1 MKRPNALLACVAS
14 LALSTSVWAQEK
26 PADKGIE
33 PMAVNLGRPVSYE
46 TDIRDIFDFNCVACH
61 NVGTPE
67 SKLNLESVDNM
78 MKGGKRG
85 PAIVPGK
92 PDESLLYLVA
102 ARKKAPHMPP
112 LPNKVEA
119 KAFSPKELGLL
130 RQWIIEGAK
139 TSGDS
144 TGGQVNWQPIPKGMK
159 SSYALAMAPW
169 GERAFASRA
178 NQVHVFNLATGDET
192 RLIDP
197 ALNAVQF
204 NGQPMYPNGAAERDF
219 VHSLAVHPSGR
230 MVASGGFRVV
240 KLWEQPA
247 NVQTAKMA
255 LGAVPTTA
263 AIHQPKALAAFAT
276 KQNVVLVQSLA
287 NGQQV
292 KKLEGH
298 TAAVNGVAFSA
309 DAAQVV
315 TGSDDKT
322 VRIWQL
328 DNGQVVR
335 QFETPSPIKSLC
347 LSGDGKQI
355 VTGHEDAK
363 IRVWNV
369 AAGEAGKPEMVV
381 KEIAGHGGP
390 VTALCQMLPVGPQVV
405 SGSTDGTVRVWDI
418 NTGGALK
425 TMGHGAPVTSVTCR
439 PDGKSIAS
447 GSANNSAKL
456 WKVENQQ
463 MVAELRGHLP
473 TKRAETLSN
482 EEFELSKQMVN
493 LASAAEKAAEANV
506 KERTEA
512 LKKAMEAKD
521 KAEKEIGEA
530 KKKFDEA
537 KTKADAAKAAADGAK
552 DNKDLQTA
560 NENAQKELQKQ
571 TDELKKF
578 EEAQKSA
585 VRGLEL
591 ATETE
596 KKAQEELTQT
606 KAVHVAAQGEQ
617 KAKEENFKKAQEATK
632 AADKPVVAVSFSA
645 DGKRLATAGEDNTI
659 HIWDGE
665 LGQIVDTLIG
675 SAAPVRVLA
684 FVDNKQLI
692 SAGDDQQAIVWDANP
707 DWKLVA
713 SLGAAAADNS
723 LDLSKSPFI
732 FRVLSL
738 AFSPDGKTLVT
749 GGGEPSRSGELYVW
763 DLEKR
768 EIIKKL
774 PDAHSDTVF
783 DIEFSRDGKK
793 ILTGA
798 ADKFV
803 KIHDVTTG
811 QFIKSFEGHTHHV
824 LGVSWKADGSELVS
838 AGADNAVKVWNVNTG
853 EQIRTVQGY
862 QKQVTSIHYMGVGGN
877 TVSCGGDATVRFI
890 TANNGSNFR
899 NFAGSTGYMYA
910 SDASR
915 DEKVVIAGGED
926 GVIRVWNGTN
936 GQVIR
941 TFDPPAA
948 DTAQASAAK

>member
-1 MKRPNALLACVAS
+1 MKRSHQLLACVAG
-14 LALSTSVWAQEK
+14 LALSSSAIAQEK
-26 PADKGIE
+26 PAEKGIE

-46 TDIRDIFDFNCVACH
+46 QDIRDIFDFNCVACH

-67 SKLNLESVDNM
+67 SKLNLESVDQM
-78 MKGGKRG
+78 IKGGKRG
-85 PAIVPGK
+85 AGIVPGK

-139 TSGDS
+139 TSGDA
-144 TGGQVNWQPIPKGMK
+144 TGANVNWQPIPKGMK
-159 SSYALAMAPW
+159 ASYAVAMSPW
-169 GERAFASRA
+169 GERVAASRA
-178 NQVHVFNLATGDET
+178 NQINVINLATGDEAK
-192 RLIDP
+192 LIDP

-219 VHSLAVHPSGR
+219 VHSLTMHPNGR
-230 MVASGGFRVV
+230 MIASGGFRVV

-255 LGAVPTTA
+255 LGAVPA
-263 AIHQPKALAAFAT
+263 AAVVHPPKALAAFAT
-276 KQNVVLVQSLA
+276 KQNVVVIHSLA

-298 TAAVNGVAFSA
+298 TAGVNGIAFSA
-309 DAAQVV
+309 DGNQVV
-315 TGSDDKT
+315 SGSDDKT

-369 AAGEAGKPEMVV
+369 AAGEAGKPEVVV
-381 KEIAGHGGP
+381 KEIPGHGGP
-390 VTALCQMLPVGPQVV
+390 VTALTPMLPAGPQVV
-405 SGSTDGTVRVWDI
+405 SGSTDGTARVWDI
-418 NTGGALK
+418 TSGAAVK
-425 TMGHGAPVTSVTCR
+425 TFGHGAPVTSVAAR
-439 PDGKSIAS
+439 PDGKAIAS

-456 WKVENQQ
+456 WKFENQQ

-473 TKRAETLSN
+473 TKRAEALSN
-482 EEFELSKQMVN
+482 EDFELSKQLVT
-493 LASAAEKAAEANV
+493 LASNAEKASDASV

-521 KAEKEIGEA
+521 KAEKDIVEA

-537 KTKADAAKAAADGAK
+537 KAKADAAKTAADNAK

-560 NENAQKELQKQ
+560 NDNAQKELQKQ
-571 TDELKKF
+571 TDELKKN

-585 VRGLEL
+585 IRGLEL

-596 KKAQEELTQT
+596 KKAQEELKQTQ
-606 KAVHVAAQGEQ
+606 AAHLAAQAEQ
-617 KAKEENFKKAQEATK
+617 KVKEENFKKAQEATK

-645 DGKRLATAGEDNTI
+645 DSKRLATAGEDNTI
-659 HIWDGE
+659 HIWDAE
-665 LGQIVDTLIG
+665 LGQVVDTLVG

-684 FVDNKQLI
+684 FVNNKQLL

-707 DWKLVA
+707 EWKLA
-713 SLGAAAADNS
+713 ATLGASKENP
-723 LDLSKSPFI
+723 LDISKSPFI

-763 DLEKR
+763 DVEKR

-811 QFIKSFEGHTHHV
+811 QFIKAFEGHTHHV

-838 AGADNAVKVWNVNTG
+838 AGADNAVKVWNVTTG
-853 EQIRTVQGY
+853 EQIRTVPGY
-862 QKQVTSIHYMGVGGN
+862 QKQVTSIRYMGVSGN

-910 SDASR
+910 ADASR
-915 DEKVVIAGGED
+915 DEKVVVAAGED

-936 GQVIR
+936 AQVIR

-948 DTAQASAAK
+948 ETAQASVAK